1 MINLIRTR
9 IIQGKQYIA
18 DIRKAEVK
26 SHFRGFPLIH
36 NNCTD
41 CGQCRTSCP
50 SCAIE
55 VSPVRIDM
63 GKCTFC
69 GECQRIC
76 PDNVIEFTTKHKIS
90 AERRDNLLISSETS
104 YNEFEK
110 TAIEAKYIIHKIF
123 GNSLKLR
130 SVSAGGCNACE
141 MELNACSNVNFD
153 MGRFGIEIVASPKHS
168 DGIIIT
174 GPITDNMAPA
184 LYDSYYCTTPHR
196 IVIAMGACAI
206 SGGIFSESPE
216 LDRKFLNEIKPDLY
230 IPGCPVHPLTF
241 INGILDFLGRK

>member
-1 MINLIRTR
+1 
-9 IIQGKQYIA
+9 
-18 DIRKAEVK
+18 
-26 SHFRGFPLIH
+26 
-36 NNCTD
+36 
-41 CGQCRTSCP
+41 
-50 SCAIE
+50 
-55 VSPVRIDM
+55 M

-153 MGRFGIEIVASPKHS
+153 MGRFGIEIVASPKALQMRKGMDIVS
-168 DGIIIT
+168 CPTCGRTKIDLISLANKVEIALKAYSEL
-174 GPITDNMAPA
+174 PITVAVMGCAVNGPGEAREADFGIAGGSGEGLLFANGE
-184 LYDSYYCTTPHR
+184 
-196 IVIAMGACAI
+196 IVGKVPEHELV
-206 SGGIFSESPE
+206 SGLVKLIQN
-216 LDRKFLNEIKPDLY
+216 KY
-230 IPGCPVHPLTF
+230 PL
-241 INGILDFLGRK
+241 